1 MKKTLFIVVS
11 LFLIVSMLTAC
22 APKAAEIPAAED
34 AAADVPAETAAPEEA
49 ATEASKTYSVVLIG
63 NQRFGDLGTM
73 DSFAKGLD
81 RCKSEMGIEIK
92 KLESTE
98 AGRYEEDIRAMAK
111 EGYDMVITTF
121 PAMTDATITVASE
134 FPDTTFFAIYQFANA
149 GENKIPNVWSSEF
162 RSYQN
167 NYVLGAFEG
176 KLTTSKK
183 LGYVYGGE
191 EPSINSDVNG
201 FVEGVKATCAECSV
215 EVASANSW
223 EDPAVGKE
231 IAMAMISRGV
241 DVIQTE
247 AAKTQLGV
255 IEAAKEKGILFLGD
269 NGDNYELYPDG
280 FVTYVN
286 ASFENSI
293 VNACTALVEGKV
305 LAGQHTYQDIAN
317 QGVYIPWDAVDR
329 FVTDHP
335 DKAELVNAAA
345 TFAKDIQAKIISG
358 EIVPTYNEASP
369 TGTN

>member
-1 MKKTLFIVVS
+1 MKKSLSIVTL
-11 LFLIVSMLTAC
+11 LLIVCMLVAC
-22 APKAAEIPAAED
+22 APKATEAPAGTSD
-34 AAADVPAETAAPEEA
+34 PAA
-49 ATEASKTYSVVLIG
+49 ATEAAATEAPKTFKVVLIG

-73 DSFAKGLD
+73 DAFAKGLD
-81 RCKSEMGIEIK
+81 RCQSEMGIEIK
-92 KLESTE
+92 KLESTD

-111 EGYDMVITTF
+111 EGYDMIITTF

-134 FPDTTFFAIYQFANA
+134 FPKSIFYAIYQFVNA
-149 GENKIPNVWSSEF
+149 GDNKIANVWSTEF

-176 KLTTSKK
+176 KLSTSKK

-201 FVEGVKATCAECSV
+201 FVEGVKATCPECTV

-231 IAMAMISRGV
+231 IAMAMISHGV

-255 IEAAKEKGILFLGD
+255 IEAAKDAGIFFLGD

-293 VNACTALVEGKV
+293 VNGCRALVDGKIP
-305 LAGQHTYQDIAN
+305 AGEHTYQDISN
-317 QGVYIPWDAVDR
+317 QGVFIPWEAVDR

-335 DKAELVNAAA
+335 DKADLVKAAA
-345 TFAKDIQAKIISG
+345 DFAKDIQAKIISG

-369 TGTN
+369 VGIQ